1 MGTAAETSQTRVDPM
16 SFGRAFLVALCL
28 SVACAGLV
36 AFVSRTPSE
45 VRAPRA
51 DVAGDATG
59 FTDAQV
65 ARHGAFRGPLYLA
78 FVVSLLV
85 QVVFLVMV
93 RGDGLSQLIEL
104 AGRFPGGWVSQT
116 ALVAEVVA
124 AALTLIGLPLG
135 YVRGHAI
142 QKAWHLSNQDALAWL
157 LDQVKGL
164 GLSVA
169 FAAIAA
175 VAFFAVVR
183 WQPGSWWVWGAASFT
198 VLSAILV
205 FLFPVLIAPLFNR
218 FTPLADRDL
227 SARIETLA
235 ERAGVEIDRV
245 LVADASKRSSAENAY
260 VAGLGATKQVVL
272 YDTLLEGN
280 EEPETLFVVAHE
292 LGHEAENHV
301 LKGLGVSAV
310 GLVVGFALLAWL
322 VRQGS
327 FLRWAGAD
335 SVTDLRILPAL
346 LLFTV
351 AAGLLA
357 QPIQNA
363 VSRRF
368 EARADAIAFD
378 LTGDPDPAI
387 KAFRSLAISNIS
399 DLRPPAVVEWM
410 FYSHPPIV
418 DRIEA
423 ARAAGARKP

>member
-1 MGTAAETSQTRVDPM
+1 MA
-16 SFGRAFLVALCL
+16 ALCL
-28 SVACAGLV
+28 SVICAGLV
-36 AFVSRTPSE
+36 AFVSRTPSD
-45 VRAPRA
+45 VRAPQA
-51 DVAGDATG
+51 DVAGATTG

-78 FVVSLLV
+78 FVLSLLV

-93 RGDGLSQLIEL
+93 RGDGLSQLIGWT
-104 AGRFPGGWVSQT
+104 GRLPGGWVSQT
-116 ALVAEVVA
+116 ALVAGVVA
-124 AALTLIGLPLG
+124 AGMTLIGLPLG

-142 QKAWHLSNQDALAWL
+142 QKAWHLSNQDAFAWM
-157 LDQVKGL
+157 LDQAKGL
-164 GLSVA
+164 GLSLV

-175 VAFFAVVR
+175 VAFFGVVR
-183 WQPGSWWVWGAASFT
+183 WQPKSWWVWGAASFSMLT
-198 VLSAILV
+198 AILV
-205 FLFPVLIAPLFNR
+205 FLFPVVIAPLFNR
-218 FTPLADRDL
+218 FTPLANRDL
-227 SARIETLA
+227 SARIESLA

-245 LVADASKRSSAENAY
+245 LVADASKRSTAENAY

-292 LGHEAENHV
+292 LGHESERHV

-310 GLVVGFALLAWL
+310 GLVVGFAVLAWA

-327 FLRWAGAD
+327 FLRWAGAE
-335 SVTDLRILPAL
+335 SVADLRILPAL
-346 LLFTV
+346 LLFTLI
-351 AAGLLA
+351 AGLVA

-368 EARADAIAFD
+368 EARADDIAFD
-378 LTGDPDPAI
+378 LTGDPEPAI

-399 DLRPPAVVEWM
+399 DLRPPALVEWM
-410 FYSHPPIV
+410 FYSHPPIT

-423 ARAAGARKP
+423 ARAAGASKP